1 MDQIKAITDAWP
13 VLAGLIGLV
22 VWAVRLEGKI
32 NALEDDYDQLKTEH
46 NSLRAEHN
54 ALNSSTLQELS
65 KIRES
70 LARIEGRLLGQFDNQ
85 SQ

>member
-1 MDQIKAITDAWP
+1 MDQIKAITEAWP

-32 NALEDDYDQLKTEH
+32 TLIENSYRQLETEH

-70 LARIEGRLLGQFDNQ
+70 LARIEGRLLGQFDNP
-85 SQ
+85 S